1 MAQGIRLTG
10 YKQPPKRRKRRRSRR
25 NRLLTRTLPLIVVAA
40 TGLVF
45 GMYEAGAAGR
55 NERALAARYISN
67 WVHGDYPAMYAMLS
81 PAAKRQVA
89 ETTFTNDYIK
99 ANVTATVSSLAAGNS
114 ISLKGNIAREVLTVR
129 TTVFGQLHEQ
139 LRLPLSSD
147 EQHIDWTPTM
157 VFPGLEP
164 GERLTRTSSLGTRGN
179 LLASNGQV
187 LAQGPNLSSPIPTV
201 ANEVVGNLGP
211 ISPTA
216 AAAYSA
222 EGYPANAQVGQD
234 GLELI
239 FQNQLAGRPGGT
251 LLAGTRIL
259 AQDRPVNGQTVRT
272 TISPQLE
279 IDALNVIGNSYAGMT
294 VMNPRTGAIEAAAG
308 LAFTAAQPPGSTF
321 KIITATAVLQNGL
334 ATPTTQFPYL
344 SSATLDGYKLKNAGN
359 EVCGGSL
366 TNAFATSCNSTYAPL
381 GAQLG
386 AQRLLQTAI
395 KYGFNQSTGIPTA
408 LESTVPPDSLG
419 SALQDGSAAIGQDQD
434 QATTL
439 QMADVGAT
447 IADHGRRPIPTLRY
461 GAKPRFVTV
470 TTPLV
475 AADLQAMMVAVVEY
489 GTGETAQ
496 IPGIQ
501 VAGKTGTAELAN
513 TGNKKNDTKET
524 DGWFV
529 GYAPVAHPKLVI
541 CALYP
546 AAGYGEQTAAP
557 AVRAVL
563 VAALGN

>member
-1 MAQGIRLTG
+1 MAEGIRLTG

-40 TGLVF
+40 AGLAF

-55 NERALAARYISN
+55 AERALVTRYVSD
-67 WVHGDYPAMYAMLS
+67 WVHGNYPAMYALLS
-81 PAAKRQVA
+81 PAAKQQIGA
-89 ETTFTNDYIK
+89 TAFTNDYVK
-99 ANVTATVSSLAAGNS
+99 ASATATTTSLHAGNS
-114 ISLKGNIAREVLTVR
+114 ITITGNIAREPVTVH
-129 TTVFGQLHEQ
+129 TSVFGQLHEQ
-139 LRLPLSSD
+139 LRLPLNGD
-147 EQHIDWTPTM
+147 GLHVGWTPTM
-157 VFPGLEP
+157 VFPGLLP

-179 LLASNGQV
+179 LLAANGQV
-187 LAQGPNLSSPIPTV
+187 LAQGPNLTSPIPTV
-201 ANEVVGNLGP
+201 AGEVVGNLGP

-216 AAAYSA
+216 ATAYAA

-259 AQDRPVNGQTVRT
+259 AQDLPINGQTVRT
-272 TISPQLE
+272 TINPQLE
-279 IDALNVIGNSYAGMT
+279 LDALNVIGNSYAGMT
-294 VMNPRTGAIEAAAG
+294 VMNPRTGAIEAAVG

-321 KIITATAVLQNGL
+321 KIITATAVLQDGL
-334 ATPTTQFPYL
+334 ATPSTQFPYMA
-344 SSATLDGYKLKNAGN
+344 SATLDGYQLKNAGN

-386 AQRLLQTAI
+386 AVRLLSTAV

-408 LESTVPPDSLG
+408 LESTVPPSSLG

-447 IADHGRRPIPTLRY
+447 IADHGRRPIPTLLY

-489 GTGETAQ
+489 GTGVTAQ

-513 TGNKKNDTKET
+513 TGNKKNDKKET

-529 GYAPVAHPKLVI
+529 GYAPVAHPRLVV

-557 AVRAVL
+557 AARQMF
-563 VAALGN
+563 VAALTG

>member
-40 TGLVF
+40 AGLVF
-45 GMYEAGAAGR
+45 GMYEAGASGR
-55 NERALAARYISN
+55 AERALVTRYVN
-67 WVHGDYPAMYAMLS
+67 DWVHGDYPAMYAMLS
-81 PAAKRQVA
+81 PVAKRQVD
-89 ETTFTNDYIK
+89 ETTFATDYIN
-99 ANVTATVSSLAAGNS
+99 ASATATVTSLHAGNP
-114 ISLKGNIAREVLTVR
+114 ITITRNIAREPVTVH
-129 TTVFGQLHEQ
+129 TSVFGKLYEHLQ
-139 LRLPLSSD
+139 LPLNGD
-147 EQHIDWTPTM
+147 GQHVGWTPTM
-157 VFPGLEP
+157 VFPGLQP
-164 GERLTRTSSLGTRGN
+164 GERLTRTSTLGTRGS
-179 LLASNGQV
+179 LLAANGQV
-187 LAQGPNLSSPIPTV
+187 LAQGSSLNSAIPTV
-201 ANEVVGNLGP
+201 ANQVVGNIGP
-211 ISPTA
+211 IPATA
-216 AAAYSA
+216 ATAYAA
-222 EGYPANAQVGQD
+222 EGYPASAQVGQD

-259 AQDRPVNGQTVRT
+259 AQGLPVNGQTIRT
-272 TISPQLE
+272 TINPQLE
-279 IDALNVIGNSYAGMT
+279 LDALNAIGNSYAGMT

-308 LAFTAAQPPGSTF
+308 LAFTTSQPPGSTF

-334 ATPTTQFPYL
+334 ATPSTQFPYQ

-381 GAQLG
+381 GAQVG
-386 AQRLLQTAI
+386 AARLLSTAV

-408 LESTVPPDSLG
+408 VESTIPPSSLG

-434 QATTL
+434 LATTL
-439 QMADVGAT
+439 EMADVGAT
-447 IADHGRRPIPTLRY
+447 VADHGRRPIPTLLY
-461 GAKPRFVTV
+461 GATPRFVSV
-470 TTPLV
+470 TTPRV
-475 AADLQAMMVAVVEY
+475 AAELQAMMVAVVDY
-489 GTGETAQ
+489 GTGVTAQ

-529 GYAPVAHPKLVI
+529 GYAPVAHPQLVI

-557 AVRAVL
+557 AARQVL
-563 VAALGN
+563 ISALG